1 MTYPCAQHIRAATG
15 RCIRAVPWAA
25 AAGLALAAALG
36 LGARPAVARDGPTE
50 VDVELVLAVD
60 VSYSMD
66 AEEQALQ
73 RQGYIDALT
82 APQVLEA
89 ISKGIVGRIAVTYV
103 EWAGTSSQEVVAKWA
118 VIDGKASAEAFAAQL
133 ADRTPRRLYRT
144 SISGAIDF
152 ASTLFEGNGF
162 NGLKRVI
169 DISGDGSNNQGRPVT
184 AARDDAV
191 AKGITI
197 NGLPLMLNRPAT
209 GFPEIE
215 RLDWYYS
222 DCVIGGPGAFMVPMR
237 DREQFAEAIR
247 TKILTEVSLAP
258 PMPDEGLIVKVQSG
272 EPRVSCL
279 FGERMWQQRWGN

>member
-1 MTYPCAQHIRAATG
+1 MTNPCVRPDSVANR
-15 RCIRAVPWAA
+15 RCIGVRRRAA
-25 AAGLALAAALG
+25 AAALVLLAALG
-36 LGARPAVARDGPTE
+36 ASSAPAMARGGPTE

-66 AEEQALQ
+66 PEEQALQ

-82 APQVLEA
+82 SPQVLDA
-89 ISKGIVGRIAVTYV
+89 ISKGIIGRIAVTYV
-103 EWAGTSSQEVVAKWA
+103 EWAGVSSQDVVAKWA

-152 ASTLFEGNGF
+152 GSTLFEGNGF
-162 NGLKRVI
+162 QGLKRVI

-191 AKGITI
+191 AKGITV

-215 RLDWYYS
+215 HLDWYYS
-222 DCVIGGPGAFMVPMR
+222 DCVIGGPGSFMIPMR
-237 DREQFAEAIR
+237 DREQFADAIR

-258 PMPDEGLIVKVQSG
+258 PLPDEGLIVKTQSQ
-272 EPRVSCL
+272 EPRVNCL

>member
-1 MTYPCAQHIRAATG
+1 MTNPCAQHVPAATG
-15 RCIRAVPWAA
+15 RCAFWTLRSLAA
-25 AAGLALAAALG
+25 AAIAGALCAAAG
-36 LGARPAVARDGPTE
+36 PASARGGPTE

-66 AEEQALQ
+66 PEEQALQ
-73 RQGYIDALT
+73 RQGYIDAIT
-82 APQVLEA
+82 SPQVLEA
-89 ISKGIVGRIAVTYV
+89 ISRGIVGRIAVTYV

-133 ADRTPRRLYRT
+133 AERTPRRLYRT

-162 NGLKRVI
+162 SGLKRVI

-184 AARDDAV
+184 AARDDAI
-191 AKGITI
+191 AKGITV
-197 NGLPLMLNRPAT
+197 NGLPLMLNRPST
-209 GFPEIE
+209 GFPEVE

-222 DCVIGGPGAFMVPMR
+222 DCVIGGPGAFMIPMR
-237 DREQFAEAIR
+237 DREQFADAIR

-258 PMPDEGLIVKVQSG
+258 PMPDEGLIVKTQSE